1 MSTRSSCAPLSRR
14 TFLTSTTSAA
24 ALAAAACAPAPS
36 GGGQSATTSQTQDL
50 IGDGRK
56 RRILL
61 RGGVVLTLD
70 PKIGDFENADVLIDG
85 KTIAQV
91 VPNLA
96 PGDAE
101 VIDCAG
107 TIVMPGFVTTHH
119 HQYQTI
125 QRSIIAD
132 GLLAG
137 AWPQETSIGRPEHL
151 DGGAN
156 CRSRKPEQGHLDLGR
171 VPYDPEDCYI
181 SQVVACLSEIT
192 QGITTGTDTSQP
204 NHTPEH
210 TDAMIKG
217 LMESGRRT
225 VFAYS
230 GGINRSDE
238 GIPFEFPGAMN
249 DTTKGI
255 GRIAK
260 TFFSS
265 KDQLVTLG
273 FAGGPVAAFD
283 SAPYTGWQLSRAFGA
298 SMHNHVVGN
307 PMGIVA
313 AAADARNG
321 MDWSDVTFIHAT
333 RWQDA
338 PRAQIG
344 SGASGYPNASRSKAW
359 ELVRDRGAHVSIANL
374 IEMQMR
380 HGMPP
385 FQEAL
390 NHGILPSLSPDVD
403 TNMTTDPFS
412 LMRGAFCLQRALA
425 NDLAFPE
432 SNPGGLPVP
441 QLVTSRQVIE
451 MATIAGAASNR
462 VLDKVGTLTPGK
474 EADIIVLEARAVS
487 TWPMNNVPGTIVTMM
502 NPSHVRDVL
511 IAGKVVYWKRQLRDW
526 DIDRLLGQV
535 EQARDRVLA
544 LSMGPRKP
552 ARFPR
557 ASTVSATRTVRIFWE
572 TAASRVRTRPLPST
586 RCGRRPCVGRART
599 APLESDCLEQLR
611 ADDPADEWPDNRDPR
626 IAPVRIPLPGN
637 RQQEVRDAR
646 SQIPRR
652 VDGVARGSAERQ
664 TDAEHQPSDQQRL
677 QTVAEDN
684 GEIDVARLHE
694 CLCIG
699 ADPEHGED
707 ERRGGNRFC
716 QQIRR

>member
-1 MSTRSSCAPLSRR
+1 MSTRRE
-14 TFLTSTTSAA
+14 FLALTATAA
-24 ALAAAACAPAPS
+24 GLAATSCVQP
-36 GGGQSATTSQTQDL
+36 GGGQSATPSPTQDL
-50 IGDGRK
+50 IGDGSK

-61 RGGVVLTLD
+61 RGGVVLSLD
-70 PKIGDFENADVLIDG
+70 PKVGDFEKADVLIDG
-85 KTIAQV
+85 KKIAQI
-91 VPNLA
+91 A
-96 PGDAE
+96 PTISADDAE
-101 VIDCAG
+101 VVDCSG
-107 TIVMPGFVTTHH
+107 TIVMPGFITTHH
-119 HQYQTI
+119 HQYEAL

-137 AWPQETSIGRPEHL
+137 AWPQETYGSVVQNIWTAGRIADAADPNKL
-151 DGGAN
+151 IW
-156 CRSRKPEQGHLDLGR
+156 DLGR

-181 SQVVACLSEIT
+181 SQLVACLSEIS
-192 QGITTGTDTSQP
+192 QGITTGTDTSQA

-217 LMESGRRT
+217 LMESGRRM

-230 GGINRSDE
+230 GGTNRSAE

-249 DTTKGI
+249 ETTKGI

-260 TFFSS
+260 TYFSS

-283 SAPYTGWQLSRAFGA
+283 GAPYTGWQLGRSFGA

-307 PMGIVA
+307 PMGIVN

-321 MDWSDVTFIHAT
+321 TDWSDVTFIHAT
-333 RWQDA
+333 RWQDTPLSQVGA
-338 PRAQIG
+338 
-344 SGASGYPNASRSKAW
+344 GASGYPGGNRSRAW
-359 ELVRDRGAHVSIANL
+359 EVCRDRGAHVSIANL

-462 VLDKVGTLTPGK
+462 ILDKVGTLTPGK
-474 EADIIVLEARAVS
+474 EADIVVLDARSIS

-511 IAGKVVYWKRQLRDW
+511 IAGKVVYWKRQHVGW
-526 DIDRLLGQV
+526 DIERLLRQI

-544 LSMGPRKP
+544 RINGPAKAGTLP
-552 ARFPR
+552 KGLNSFSNPY
-557 ASTVSATRTVRIFWE
+557 
-572 TAASRVRTRPLPST
+572 RPNFLGDCCLQGQNT
-586 RCGRRPCVGRART
+586 T
-599 APLESDCLEQLR
+599 APEYALR
-611 ADDPADEWPDNRDPR
+611 P
-626 IAPVRIPLPGN
+626 
-637 RQQEVRDAR
+637 
-646 SQIPRR
+646 
-652 VDGVARGSAERQ
+652 
-664 TDAEHQPSDQQRL
+664 
-677 QTVAEDN
+677 
-684 GEIDVARLHE
+684 
-694 CLCIG
+694 
-699 ADPEHGED
+699 
-707 ERRGGNRFC
+707 
-716 QQIRR
+716 